1 MRIVLVSDYY
11 KPHFGG
17 GVERV
22 VEELAHNLV
31 NFGHEVRVLTF
42 NPDGWPA
49 RENLD
54 GVEIVRL
61 PALNLQPVLGFPAA
75 LNAGAGLHR
84 YLEEADI
91 IHVHNIF
98 FLLSLLAVL
107 SRPRAPIVTTIHVGS
122 LANLHGLTGAIGRS
136 YERTLGAHILRRS
149 KAVTAVSPSVA
160 SHAATL
166 YSGLPIHVIPN
177 TVDVERFHPPVEPN
191 GGEGENQTILFLGR
205 FSRNKGP
212 QYLVEAIPRVLSEFP
227 EASFDFVGDGPLR
240 HSLAKRMAEL
250 GLNGQARMCGKVPE
264 VVPVLQR
271 AGMVVR
277 PSLTEGMPL
286 AVMEAMACGRPVVAS
301 RVGGTADLIHDGET
315 GILFEPGNV
324 DGLSA
329 GLIDLLDDGPRAAMI
344 GRRAREWAER
354 RMTWERVSHGY
365 ERLYEE
371 VAS

>member
-1 MRIVLVSDYY
+1 MRIVLVSDYFR
-11 KPHFGG
+11 PHFGG

-49 RENLD
+49 REKLD
-54 GVEIVRL
+54 GVEIVRI

-75 LNAGAGLHR
+75 LSASVGLHR

-98 FLLSLLAVL
+98 FVLSLLTVL
-107 SRPRAPIVTTIHVGS
+107 SRPSAPIVTTIHVGS
-122 LANLHGLTGAIGRS
+122 LANLPGFTGTIGRF
-136 YERTLGAHILRRS
+136 YEGTLGAYVLRKS
-149 KAVTAVSPSVA
+149 NAVTAVSSAVA
-160 SHAATL
+160 NHGASLCAE
-166 YSGLPIHVIPN
+166 LPIRVIPN
-177 TVDVERFHPPVEPN
+177 TVDVDRFRPPAEPN
-191 GGEGENQTILFLGR
+191 GSENQTILFLGR

-212 QYLVEAIPRVLSEFP
+212 QYLVEAIPRVLSEVP
-227 EASFDFVGDGPLR
+227 EASFDFVGDGPLQ

-250 GLNGQARMCGKVPE
+250 GLNGNARLRGKVPE

-271 AGMVVR
+271 AGVVVR

-301 RVGGTADLIHDGET
+301 RVGGTADLIHHGET
-315 GILFEPGNV
+315 GVLFEPGNV
-324 DGLSA
+324 AALTA
-329 GLIDLLDDGPRAAMI
+329 GLIELLVDGQRAAVI

-354 RMTWERVSHGY
+354 RMTWERVSRGY
-365 ERLYEE
+365 EQLYEE